1 MENDFISRNALF
13 EKIQPVDF
21 LYGHDEDAPYYGMA
35 VDACDIEDAP
45 AVDAV
50 QVVRCKNCRHYDEH
64 FNPNTKN
71 YCYVDG
77 GPIHRIMPPDGFCS
91 DGERKEK

>member
-1 MENDFISRNALF
+1 MRPIDADALKQDLLKRNFYPAIVKCAL
-13 EKIQPVDF
+13 
-21 LYGHDEDAPYYGMA
+21 
-35 VDACDIEDAP
+35 EDAP
-45 AVDAV
+45 AVDSV
-50 QVVRCKNCRHYDEH
+50 QVVRCKNCRHYDKH